1 MSSRSTTP
9 TASRTTLAL
18 IPYLNCEPFYGS
30 LSALPFD
37 VVREV
42 PRELGRLASS
52 GVPTCG
58 PMAVADAF
66 RLRDRYEPLG
76 DFGIACE
83 GPAHSV
89 LLFAKREIG
98 DLAGAHVAV
107 TQESS
112 TSARLVRLILE
123 DRYGLD
129 GLTFE
134 RGAPKGAAARLV
146 IGDEALRAA
155 AEGLDDFP
163 FVYDLGD
170 EWLGW
175 QALPFVFARWMVA
188 KSVPA
193 ADRDAIEA
201 AIGASLD
208 SWEERL
214 DDITARRG
222 EDVDLDR
229 EGIHRYL
236 STFRYR
242 IGPVEALGQRTFEG
256 MLAAYY

>member
-1 MSSRSTTP
+1 
-9 TASRTTLAL
+9 
-18 IPYLNCEPFYGS
+18 

-42 PRELGRLASS
+42 PRELGRLAAS

-58 PMAVADAF
+58 PMAVVDAF
-66 RLRDRYEPLG
+66 RLRDTYEPLG

-89 LLFAKREIG
+89 LLFAKRELG

-107 TQESS
+107 TEESS
-112 TSARLVRLILE
+112 TSARLVRLLLE
-123 DRYGLD
+123 DHYGLD
-129 GLTFE
+129 GLTYE
-134 RGAPKGAAARLV
+134 RGNPGGASARLV

-155 AEGLDDFP
+155 AFGLDDYP
-163 FVYDLGD
+163 FVYDLGA

-193 ADRDAIEA
+193 ADRAVIEA
-201 AIGASLD
+201 AIASSLE
-208 SWEERL
+208 SWEDRL
-214 DDITARRG
+214 DDITARCGHR
-222 EDVDLDR
+222 VDLDR
-229 EGIHRYL
+229 DGVHRYL

-242 IGPVEALGQRTFEG
+242 IGPVEEMGQRTFEE
-256 MLAAYY
+256 LLKERD

>member
-1 MSSRSTTP
+1 MSSRSTTS
-9 TASRTTLAL
+9 TKSGTTLAL

-42 PRELGRLASS
+42 PRELGRLAAS

-58 PMAVADAF
+58 PMAVADAI
-66 RLRDRYEPLG
+66 RLRDTYEPLG

-89 LLFAKREIG
+89 LLFTKREITEM
-98 DLAGAHVAV
+98 AGAHVAV
-107 TQESS
+107 TEESS

-129 GLTFE
+129 GLTYE
-134 RGAPKGAAARLV
+134 RGNPRGASARLV

-163 FVYDLGD
+163 FVYDLGE

-188 KSVPA
+188 RSVPA
-193 ADRDAIEA
+193 ADRAVIEA
-201 AIGASLD
+201 AIAASLD
-208 SWEERL
+208 TWEDRL

-229 EGIHRYL
+229 DGIHRYL

-242 IGPVEALGQRTFEG
+242 IGPVEEMGERTFEG
-256 MLAAYY
+256 HLKERK